1 MKPISR
7 TLIALGL
14 AQMLLVAPVHAQ
26 AQAPLEL
33 ALQVVGEL
41 AQVNGQALACQELK
55 IAARAKNL
63 MIAHAPKTA
72 RFGEAYEVGTQH
84 SYSAQVN
91 GAAACPDSTALT
103 KRLDALA
110 QRLHT
115 ALPIPLPE
123 SK

>member
-1 MKPISR
+1 MNHISR

-14 AQMLLVAPVHAQ
+14 SQVLLVAPVH

-55 IAARAKNL
+55 VSARAKSL

-72 RFGEAYEVGTQH
+72 RFGDAYEVGTQQ
-84 SYSAQVN
+84 SYGAQIN
-91 GAAACPDSTALT
+91 GTAACPDGATLT
-103 KRLDALA
+103 QRLDALA
-110 QRLHT
+110 KRLQT
-115 ALPIPLPE
+115 ALPVPLSE

>member
-14 AQMLLVAPVHAQ
+14 AQMLLVAPVH

-55 IAARAKNL
+55 IAARAKSL

-91 GAAACPDSTALT
+91 GAAACPDNTALT

-115 ALPIPLPE
+115 ALPIPLSE

>member
-1 MKPISR
+1 MKHISR

-14 AQMLLVAPVHAQ
+14 AQALLVTPVQ

-55 IAARAKNL
+55 IAARAKSL
-63 MIAHAPKTA
+63 MITHAPKTA
-72 RFGEAYEVGTQH
+72 RFGDAYEVGTQQ

-91 GAAACPDSTALT
+91 GTAACPDSTALT

-110 QRLHT
+110 QRLQT
-115 ALPIPLPE
+115 ALPATLSE

>member
-1 MKPISR
+1 MKHISR

-14 AQMLLVAPVHAQ
+14 AQALLVTPIH

-55 IAARAKNL
+55 IAARAKRL
-63 MIAHAPKTA
+63 MITHAPKTA
-72 RFGEAYEVGTQH
+72 RFGDAYEVGTQQ
-84 SYSAQVN
+84 SYSAQTN
-91 GAAACPDSTALT
+91 GTATCPDSAALT
-103 KRLDALA
+103 QRLDAIA
-110 QRLHT
+110 QRLQT
-115 ALPIPLPE
+115 VLPATPTE

>member
-1 MKPISR
+1 MKHISR

-14 AQMLLVAPVHAQ
+14 AQALLVTPVQ

-55 IAARAKNL
+55 IATRAKSL

-72 RFGEAYEVGTQH
+72 RFGDAYEVGTQQ

-110 QRLHT
+110 QRLQT
-115 ALPIPLPE
+115 ALPVPLSE

>member
-1 MKPISR
+1 MKHISR

-14 AQMLLVAPVHAQ
+14 AQALLVTPVH

-55 IAARAKNL
+55 IAARAKRL
-63 MIAHAPKTA
+63 MITHAPKTA
-72 RFGEAYEVGTQH
+72 RFGDAYEVGTQQ

-110 QRLHT
+110 QRLQT
-115 ALPIPLPE
+115 ALPVPLSE